1 MEEAR
6 PAHLLQRLGVVDL
19 TLITIGAVIGSGI
32 FRNPAVVAQRAHVP
46 ALIVGCWIAG
56 GFMAMIAAF
65 VFAELAARR
74 PVGGGLY
81 AYLRDAYNPLVA
93 FLLGWT
99 VLAIAYTGSTA
110 ASAVLFSGYF
120 LPLLG
125 LHADPRIVAVTA
137 IAAVTLINVLGVRQG
152 STWQNLLVA
161 LKVFGIGG
169 VIVAGSI
176 AHPVLSRAP
185 VFVSLNTPLAW
196 VGAAG
201 VAMLPVLFAYNGF
214 QSATYMTGEARNP
227 GRTIPLGQLLGVAFV
242 VAIYVLVNIACL
254 RVLGQHGLAATK
266 TPAADVMSVA
276 FGPIGAVIIAAAIAT
291 STLGYMSTGVLLA
304 PRLYFQM
311 SADGLFFKQIAWI
324 SPRTHVPVI
333 AIVLHGTIA
342 AIIAASGTFEQI
354 VNWVTLPDWLF
365 IMLAAIAIFIFRKR
379 EANLPRPAF
388 TVPWHPWS
396 TLLLIAAVVA
406 VGISVIAIYPWDS
419 LYGAIVLATGAA
431 FFYIWKA
438 LHASPATAGPEVVP

>member
-1 MEEAR
+1 M
-6 PAHLLQRLGVVDL
+6 LQRLRILDL
-19 TLITIGAVIGSGI
+19 TLITMGAVIGSGI

-46 ALIVGCWIAG
+46 GLILGCWIAG

-74 PVGGGLY
+74 PLSGGLY
-81 AYLRDAYNPLVA
+81 AYLRDAYSPLVA

-99 VLAIAYTGSTA
+99 VLLIAYTGSTA

-120 LPLLG
+120 LSLIG
-125 LHADPRIVAVTA
+125 LHADARIVAVTA
-137 IAAVTLINVLGVRQG
+137 IAVVTVINVLGVRQG

-169 VIVAGSI
+169 VIVAGFI
-176 AHPVLSRAP
+176 AHPIAVHASAP
-185 VFVSLNTPLAW
+185 ATFGSPLAW
-196 VGAAG
+196 VSAAG

-214 QSATYMTGEARNP
+214 QSATYVTGETHDP
-227 GRTIPLGQLLGVAFV
+227 GKTIPRGLLFGVAFV
-242 VAIYVLVNIACL
+242 VAIYLLVNVVCL
-254 RVLGQHGLAATK
+254 RILGPAALAATK
-266 TPAADVMSVA
+266 TPAADVMSAA
-276 FGPIGAVIIAAAIAT
+276 FGRAGAVAIAAAIAT

-324 SPRTHVPVI
+324 SPRTHVPAI

-354 VNWVTLPDWLF
+354 VNWVTLPDWIF
-365 IMLAAIAIFIFRKR
+365 VMLAAIALFVFRKR
-379 EANLPRPAF
+379 EAHLPRPAF
-388 TVPWHPWS
+388 TVPGHPWS
-396 TLLLIAAVVA
+396 TLLLIAAVIGVA
-406 VGISVIAIYPWDS
+406 ISVIAIYPWDS
-419 LYGAIVLATGAA
+419 LYGAIVLASGAV

-438 LHASPATAGPEVVP
+438 LHASSATGGREVVP